1 MLFTADKMP
10 RWLPIVL
17 LFIAMVS
24 IQGGAALAKTLFPLV
39 GPQGVTAIRLG
50 LGTLIL
56 MIIFKPWRLRFNP
69 QQRVPLLFYGLALGS
84 MNYLFY
90 LSLKSIPLGVAVALE
105 FTGPLA
111 VALFASRR
119 TVDFIWVILAV
130 TGLWFLLPLGNDIAH
145 VDLAG
150 AVYALGAGAWWAI
163 YILAGQ
169 KAGAEHGPATVAVGS
184 FIAAIIF
191 VPLGIFEAGST
202 IWTWAVLPLGLAIA
216 ILSTALPY
224 SLEMVAL
231 TRIPTRTF
239 GTLMSVEPALAAVS
253 GIIFLG
259 EHLILTQWLALFF
272 IIAASA
278 GSTLT
283 IKRESKITSID
294 VN

>member
-1 MLFTADKMP
+1 MLITTDRMP
-10 RWLPIVL
+10 RWLPIAL
-17 LFIAMVS
+17 LVISMVS

-39 GPQGVTAIRLG
+39 GPQGVTAVRLG

-56 MIIFKPWRLRFNP
+56 LIIFKPWHLRFSP
-69 QQRVPLLFYGLALGS
+69 QQRVPLLCYGLALGS

-90 LSLKSIPLGVAVALE
+90 LSLKTIPLGVAVALE

-119 TVDFIWVILAV
+119 AVDFIWVILAV
-130 TGLWFLLPLGNDIAH
+130 TGLGFLLPLGKDIAH
-145 VDLAG
+145 VDLVG
-150 AVYALGAGAWWAI
+150 AAYALGAGVCWAV
-163 YILAGQ
+163 YIIAGQ

-184 FIAAIIF
+184 FIAAIVF
-191 VPLGIFEAGST
+191 VPLGAFEADST
-202 IWTWAVLPLGLAIA
+202 LLTWAVLPLGLAIA

-231 TRIPTRTF
+231 TRIPARTF

-253 GIIFLG
+253 GILFLG
-259 EHLILTQWLALFF
+259 EHLTFIQWVALFF
-272 IIAASA
+272 IIVASA

-283 IKRESKITSID
+283 IKHEPQITPVD